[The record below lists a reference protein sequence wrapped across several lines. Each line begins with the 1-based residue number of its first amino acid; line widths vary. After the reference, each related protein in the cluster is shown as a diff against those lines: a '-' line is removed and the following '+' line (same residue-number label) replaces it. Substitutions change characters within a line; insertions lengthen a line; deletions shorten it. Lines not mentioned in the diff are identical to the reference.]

1 MLELDNSKRSQ
12 FVTCPRKYYYSYERN
27 LRPSQG
33 STALKYGITWHAGM
47 DAFYNYIKENGWTHD
62 GKAVETALEAAKT
75 TWEEESSKQTYYN
88 DYRTLENFVQSLMA
102 YISHFNYDEGMLEVV
117 KTERPFKLKMNLFP
131 KEEEYFPLL
140 NQEGLAFTGKID
152 AEILLNG
159 RLWQLEHKTTG
170 QAISVQKKRLHRS
183 PQLIG
188 YAYAGLR
195 LNPEDPP
202 EGGLVVLHHLSAY
215 KSKVTGEYGK
225 AKIQFERIPQMY
237 TEGDFDSWRL
247 SFLNT
252 AETILRNKVRNLW
265 PVQLDHC
272 YQFGACKYSPLC
284 LQNAVLGEEILE
296 GFHEVEPWEVAKG
309 VELTE

>member
-12 FVTCPRKYYYSYERN
+12 FVTCPKKYYYSYKRN
-27 LRPSQG
+27 LRPLQG
-33 STALKYGITWHAGM
+33 STALRYGITWHAGM
-47 DAFYNYIKENGWTHD
+47 DAFYNYIKENGWLHD
-62 GKAVETALEAAKT
+62 GKAVETALEAAKII
-75 TWEEESSKQTYYN
+75 WEEESNNQIYYN

-117 KTERPFKLKMNLFP
+117 KTERPFKLKMELSL
-131 KEEEYFPLL
+131 EEEKHFPLL
-140 NQEGLAFTGKID
+140 TQKGLAFTGKID
-152 AEILLNG
+152 AEVLLNG

-170 QAISVQKKRLHRS
+170 QALSMQKKRLHRS

-202 EGGLVVLHHLSAY
+202 EGSLVVLHYLSAY

-225 AKIQFERIPQMY
+225 AKIQFERLPQMY

-247 SFLNT
+247 SFLDT
-252 AETILRNKVRNLW
+252 AETILRSIERNLW
-265 PVQLDHC
+265 PAQLDHC
-272 YQFGACKYSPLC
+272 YQFGRCSYAPLC
-284 LQNAVLGEEILE
+284 EQNAKLGEEILE
-296 GFHEVEPWEVAKG
+296 GFHKVEPWEVAKD

>member
-12 FVTCPRKYYYSYERN
+12 FVTCPRKYYYSYEKN

-33 STALKYGITWHAGM
+33 STALRYGIVYHAAM
-47 DAFYNYIKENGWTHD
+47 DAFYNHVKERGWTHD
-62 GKAVETALEAAKT
+62 GKAVEVALEAAKT
-75 TWEEESSKQTYYN
+75 SWEEESSKQTFYN
-88 DYRTLENFVQSLMA
+88 DYRTMENFVQSLMA
-102 YISHFNYDEGMLEVV
+102 YISHFHFDEGMLEVV
-117 KTERPFKLKMNLFP
+117 KTERPFKLRMNLSP
-131 KEEEYFPLL
+131 GEEWDFPLL
-140 NQEGLAFTGKID
+140 TKEGLAFTGKID

-170 QAISVQKKRLHRS
+170 QALSVQKKRLHRS

-188 YAYAGLR
+188 YAYAGQR

-202 EGGLVVLHHLSAY
+202 EGGLVTLHHLSAY

-225 AKIQFERIPQMY
+225 AKIQFERIPQMF
-237 TEGDFDSWRL
+237 TEGDFISWRL
-247 SFLNT
+247 SFLST
-252 AETILRNKVRNLW
+252 AEMILRNKEINLW

-272 YQFGACKYSPLC
+272 YQFGRCSYAPLC
-284 LQNAVLGEEILE
+284 EQNTPLGEEILE
-296 GFHEVEPWEVAKG
+296 GFHETEPWNVAEG